1 MSQAARISEPTCH
14 SAQAALDLISTITAW
29 ARAET
34 VGRTGH
40 PFTPDIGDRIDT
52 LTREASW
59 LRPLSPEGA
68 LLHVMLAS
76 AAVDAL
82 DGEEPAIRSIQ
93 RHLYAVRAFLAA
105 HADLDGWQGLSD
117 HFMPEASDPVPA
129 VLTMTSATS

>member
-1 MSQAARISEPTCH
+1 MSQAERISEPTCL
-14 SAQAALDLISTITAW
+14 SAQAALDLISAISAW
-29 ARAET
+29 TRAET
-34 VGRTGH
+34 MGRTGH

-82 DGEEPAIRSIQ
+82 DGEEPTIRAVQ
-93 RHLYAVRAFLAA
+93 RHLYAIRAFLAA
-105 HADLDGWQGLSD
+105 HADLEGWQGLSD
-117 HFMPEASDPVPA
+117 HFMPEPSDPVPA
-129 VLTMTSATS
+129 VMMMTGT